1 MRPAFWT
8 EFRDTY
14 IARDDIRFIK
24 SVGFNTVRIPL
35 HYRLFMTDQ
44 GEIEGEGWALL
55 DRVLGWV
62 REAGLFAIVDLHAA
76 PGGQTGINHDDGPG
90 YPLMFYVPRDRE
102 LTIKLWRAIARRYSG
117 DPAILGYD
125 ILNEP
130 IAPYHDTAT
139 LNMRLEPF
147 YRQVTQAIR
156 EVDPGR
162 VVILAGGQWSSSFD
176 MLGPP
181 FANNLAYTYHLFWA
195 STKRDS
201 IQRHLN
207 FANRYDVPLFL
218 GETGE
223 LTDEWNERFR
233 KLQEEHGIGWAF
245 WTYKNLDTP
254 STVVSIPLPAGWA
267 EIVAFADGTRRDKP
281 AAAVI
286 DRAIAQYLDGIRFRN
301 GVIRW
306 SYLASLGLKARRNR
320 SRDGSGAS
328 IRHGWNAAECT
339 LVSISAITSPTVC
352 SFSASRSDIS
362 MPNSSSSDMMVS
374 TTSRLV
380 AARSS
385 MKLAAWVTLLAGMW
399 SLATTTLLTRS
410 EISLMLSTPL
420 FPRSVGKYHLG
431 RHRYQS
437 ADDGLGGPDV
447 LRPTRQLEY
456 EEATDCSK
464 RHSVAPGCAVLDSL
478 NGR

>member
-1 MRPAFWT
+1 MRSFAALRMTAGYNLRMRLLLAFLLLLGLAAPAAAESLVRINGKTFIAPDGRPLSIKGISLGNWLMPEGYMLKFEVAKSPRQIFDAFDRLLGSERAARFWT
-8 EFRDTY
+8 EFRDSY

-35 HYRLFMTDQ
+35 HYHLFMTDQ
-44 GEIEGEGWALL
+44 GEMTGEGWALL

-90 YPLMFYVPRDRE
+90 YPLMFYVPRDRA
-102 LTIKLWRAIARRYSG
+102 LTVKLWRAIALRYSG

-162 VVILAGGQWSSSFD
+162 IVILAGGQWSSSFD

-181 FANNLAYTYHLFWA
+181 FADNLAYTYHLFWA
-195 STKRDS
+195 STERDS

-223 LTDEWNERFR
+223 LSDEWNERFR
-233 KLQEEHGIGWAF
+233 RLQEAHGIGWAF

-267 EIVAFADGTRRDKP
+267 EIVAFADGRRRDRP

-286 DRAIAQYLDGIRFRN
+286 DRAIAQFLEGIKFRN

-306 SYLASLGLKARRNR
+306 SYLASLGLKA
-320 SRDGSGAS
+320 
-328 IRHGWNAAECT
+328 
-339 LVSISAITSPTVC
+339 
-352 SFSASRSDIS
+352 
-362 MPNSSSSDMMVS
+362 
-374 TTSRLV
+374 
-380 AARSS
+380 
-385 MKLAAWVTLLAGMW
+385 
-399 SLATTTLLTRS
+399 
-410 EISLMLSTPL
+410 
-420 FPRSVGKYHLG
+420 
-431 RHRYQS
+431 
-437 ADDGLGGPDV
+437 
-447 LRPTRQLEY
+447 
-456 EEATDCSK
+456 
-464 RHSVAPGCAVLDSL
+464 AP
-478 NGR
+478 

>member
-1 MRPAFWT
+1 MKVALDCYLSLKRFQGSTSQTQPPNRRAPQKGHAAAHVRSSIWRKTLLLVAHPSCLCVGARHQVVARDVLDAGGAGEPHHQREIVAQVFEHALGPERAARFWT
-8 EFRDTY
+8 GFRDTY

-62 REAGLFAIVDLHAA
+62 REAGLLAIVDLHAA

-102 LTIKLWRAIARRYSG
+102 LTVRLWRAIAQRYSG

-147 YRQVTQAIR
+147 YKEVTQAIR

-181 FANNLAYTYHLFWA
+181 FAQNLAYTYHLFWA

-201 IQRHLN
+201 
-207 FANRYDVPLFL
+207 
-218 GETGE
+218 
-223 LTDEWNERFR
+223 
-233 KLQEEHGIGWAF
+233 
-245 WTYKNLDTP
+245 
-254 STVVSIPLPAGWA
+254 VSPRT
-267 EIVAFADGTRRDKP
+267 FTC
-281 AAAVI
+281 
-286 DRAIAQYLDGIRFRN
+286 
-301 GVIRW
+301 
-306 SYLASLGLKARRNR
+306 NR
-320 SRDGSGAS
+320 ST
-328 IRHGWNAAECT
+328 EE
-339 LVSISAITSPTVC
+339 
-352 SFSASRSDIS
+352 
-362 MPNSSSSDMMVS
+362 S
-374 TTSRLV
+374 T
-380 AARSS
+380 
-385 MKLAAWVTLLAGMW
+385 
-399 SLATTTLLTRS
+399 
-410 EISLMLSTPL
+410 
-420 FPRSVGKYHLG
+420 
-431 RHRYQS
+431 
-437 ADDGLGGPDV
+437 
-447 LRPTRQLEY
+447 
-456 EEATDCSK
+456 
-464 RHSVAPGCAVLDSL
+464 
-478 NGR
+478 